1 MSEEE
6 AAVVVGFLNVLCA
19 ACTVETPHDL
29 KSIDSANG
37 FAEYLTGR
45 EAASMVLHLASS
57 HHHLLLDRA
66 LQLGVLLLRAEVGQ
80 EDAHRQCHHSFE
92 LAFRGHEG
100 RKALASFHHIFE
112 EHRKR
117 LLTREHEVE
126 EDEEALDMSEEN
138 LEVDVVRAVLQ
149 MVEQLSMDSNA
160 AMQHLFRHQD
170 NELDQVNMLADI
182 CGLSDAYGRLTQHKM
197 RHGFVIS

>member
-6 AAVVVGFLNVLCA
+6 AAVVVAFLNVLCA
-19 ACTVETPHDL
+19 ACTVEKPHDR
-29 KSIDSANG
+29 DSANG
-37 FAEYLTGR
+37 FAKYLAGR

-149 MVEQLSMDSNA
+149 MVEQLSATPPCNTCFDTRTTSWT
-160 AMQHLFRHQD
+160 RST
-170 NELDQVNMLADI
+170 
-182 CGLSDAYGRLTQHKM
+182 C
-197 RHGFVIS
+197 